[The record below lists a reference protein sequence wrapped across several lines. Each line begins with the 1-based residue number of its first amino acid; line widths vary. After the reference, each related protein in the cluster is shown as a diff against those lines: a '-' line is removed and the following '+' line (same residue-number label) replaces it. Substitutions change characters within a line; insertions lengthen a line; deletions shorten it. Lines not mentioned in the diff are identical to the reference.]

1 MPTPTAMLIQGN
13 YRSFRVNMS
22 NKYIGEGDENIY
34 QVHDLVQSFGF
45 HHSRIYGH
53 GHSISSCPVIHLN
66 TIDLTSLKAFHTC
79 VSS

>member
-45 HHSRIYGH
+45 
-53 GHSISSCPVIHLN
+53 
-66 TIDLTSLKAFHTC
+66 TILEYMATATVFLH
-79 VSS
+79 VL